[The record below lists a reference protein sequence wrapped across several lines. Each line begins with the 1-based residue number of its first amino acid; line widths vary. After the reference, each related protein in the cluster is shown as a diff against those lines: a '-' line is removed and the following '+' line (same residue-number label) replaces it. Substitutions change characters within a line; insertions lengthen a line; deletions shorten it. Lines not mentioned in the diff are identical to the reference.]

1 MTLSANLLKTWTLF
15 KTNKKYLLITMLLEL
30 IFLVLL
36 IQLQFVFFTPTLEIT
51 NTMMNAMSTTVN
63 ELAESEV
70 YELETRLQQNPEF
83 ITAYHELLKY
93 LTYFLLSLLALWMLF
108 RGIIWHLS
116 LKTIYKKMPITTTYL
131 KFVLLSIFWF
141 IILVT
146 AFVLYSAAQGLM
158 FNTAY
163 TVIIIAVCLAILY
176 FGQISYALIPA
187 QQTFKSTFVYGVKYA
202 RTIIPA
208 FILNIILSGI
218 ALALPFIFIKTI
230 PILSLAIIIL
240 ITIPGLA
247 FARLHIIIT
256 TWQRR

>member
-1 MTLSANLLKTWTLF
+1 MKQTLAKTWNSLIH
-15 KTNKKYLLITMLLEL
+15 NKKYLLLTVLLEL
-30 IFLVLL
+30 IFLALL
-36 IQLQFVFFTPTLEIT
+36 VQLQFVFFTPTLEIT
-51 NTMMNAMSTTVN
+51 NTMMGAMSTTVS

-83 ITAYHELLKY
+83 ITAYHSLLKY
-93 LTYFLLSLLALWMLF
+93 LTYFLLSLLALWILL

-116 LKTIYKKMPITTTYL
+116 LKTIYKKMPITTTWL
-131 KFVLLSIFWF
+131 KFSLLSIFWF
-141 IILVT
+141 ILLIT
-146 AFVLYSAAQGLM
+146 SFVLYSAAQGLM

-163 TVIIIAVCLAILY
+163 TIIMIAVTLAIFY
-176 FGQISYALIPA
+176 FGQISFALIPA

-208 FILNIILSGI
+208 FILNIIVSGI
-218 ALALPFIFIKTI
+218 ALVLPFIFIKTI

-256 TWQRR
+256 TWQKH